1 MCGETRRGTNIARRK
16 QSHTNDCTTRF
27 PAFEGNKSL
36 LQFINTKIMGCFAR
50 STFHLHCRGSGYSA
64 ANARAFASATAS
76 QEDLEAERQTSLKR
90 RQKNEDEVAA
100 LLQEAQSAQ
109 SASLTLRL
117 QAIFLSW
124 AYFLHLVSDGSLGLT
139 AKTAS
144 PARPPR
150 TKATRIRARRRSFRA
165 SLPSR
170 RPSRRP
176 QPPARV
182 LQMFRQPVP
191 GQLSRVRDRVLDWA
205 TARAQKKDELLFHSL
220 AQPKSSPTVEIEFR
234 VVHQTSRHF

>member
-1 MCGETRRGTNIARRK
+1 MLCTVHLPPPLSWFRLQCGKRTSFRIGDCEPRRPGSRAP
-16 QSHTNDCTTRF
+16 D
-27 PAFEGNKSL
+27 
-36 LQFINTKIMGCFAR
+36 FIE
-50 STFHLHCRGSGYSA
+50 
-64 ANARAFASATAS
+64 ATA
-76 QEDLEAERQTSLKR
+76 EKR
-90 RQKNEDEVAA
+90 RR
-100 LLQEAQSAQ
+100 SGS
-109 SASLTLRL
+109 SASGGSER
-117 QAIFLSW
+117 AKRISHAAPPGHLSVMGI
-124 AYFLHLVSDGSLGLT
+124 LSPSCSDGSLGLT